1 MQISTH
7 TSNADLGD
15 AVRSYVERRLRFAL
29 ARFGSRV
36 GEVTVR
42 LGVAGRSESLCRIS
56 AEVLPFGRVDVE
68 ERGSDLF
75 AAIDRATGRIGRLF
89 GRELDRVRQA
99 RFGRES
105 VRMAA

>member
-1 MQISTH
+1 MQISMH

-29 ARFGSRV
+29 ARFGNRV
-36 GEVTVR
+36 GEITVK
-42 LGVAGRSESLCRIS
+42 LGAAGRSESRCRIS
-56 AEVLPFGRVDVE
+56 AEVLPFGRVEVE

-75 AAIDRATGRIGRLF
+75 AAIDRATGRMGRLF

>member
-1 MQISTH
+1 MQISMH

-36 GEVTVR
+36 GEVTVK
-42 LGVAGRSESLCRIS
+42 LGADGRGESRCRIS
-56 AEVLPFGRVDVE
+56 AEVLPFGRVEVE

-75 AAIDRATGRIGRLF
+75 AAIDRAAGRMGRLF